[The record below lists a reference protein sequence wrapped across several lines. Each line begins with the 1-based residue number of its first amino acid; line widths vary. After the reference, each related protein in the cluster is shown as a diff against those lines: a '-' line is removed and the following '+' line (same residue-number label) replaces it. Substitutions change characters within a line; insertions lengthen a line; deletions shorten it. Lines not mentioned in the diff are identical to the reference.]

1 MASPTPSSLPSSS
14 AAHAV
19 ASLAAAAAAA
29 ATAAGEAEKADQVAE
44 AYENAHVHGVYE
56 AIAPHFSATRYKP
69 WPAVAEF
76 LRAQPPGAV
85 GLDVG
90 CGNGKYLG
98 VNPSLVMLGSD
109 RSPALVALARDRVQ
123 SLERPLPVL
132 PGPRDSGA
140 TVAVGPA
147 VSGGKTRNKRA
158 PPPGEPGIGEATA
171 DAAAAPD
178 SPAAT
183 SNAPG
188 ETEPAAVAP
197 TPAAPVAVCTDV
209 VVADGLSLP
218 FRDGAVDF
226 VICVAVVHHL
236 STRPRRQDAIR
247 RLLACVKGSGR
258 AAGTGGKVL
267 VYVWALEQGNSRR
280 GWEEGGE
287 QDLLVPWVLKSPKPQ
302 QKKQKQPKQR
312 QKHQGHEDHHRGDSS
327 LSEANKS
334 GEPPLTE
341 SLPSPPP
348 PPPPPPTGEDGN
360 DGSTGA
366 SHTDP
371 VFRRFYHLYRQG
383 ELEEDV
389 LAAGGAVV
397 ASGYEK
403 DNWWTV
409 ATNQ

>member
-123 SLERPLPVL
+123 SLERPLPKQK
-132 PGPRDSGA
+132 GA
-140 TVAVGPA
+140 TA
-147 VSGGKTRNKRA
+147 RRA
-158 PPPGEPGIGEATA
+158 
-171 DAAAAPD
+171 
-178 SPAAT
+178 